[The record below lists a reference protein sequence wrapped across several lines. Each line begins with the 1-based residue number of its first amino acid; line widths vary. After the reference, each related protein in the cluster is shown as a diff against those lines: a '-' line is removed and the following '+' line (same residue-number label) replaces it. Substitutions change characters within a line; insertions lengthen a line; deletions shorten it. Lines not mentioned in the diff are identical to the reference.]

1 MLHATDNS
9 TLALQTQL
17 EQAFALRLV
26 QLPGSTQAIREAGR
40 GPAIV
45 LLHGIGSGAASW
57 LQVALQLSA
66 SARVIAWDAPGY
78 GLSSPLPMPA
88 PKAVDYARRL
98 LHLLDALQIERCV
111 LVGHSLGALT
121 AVALGSSA
129 GQRASRL
136 VLLSPARGYGD
147 PARAAQAAQVRSK
160 RLQALEHLGIAT
172 MASQR
177 SAHMLSPAAGAEA
190 RAWVQWNM
198 ARLIPQ
204 GYRQA
209 IELLCGDD
217 LLRYADLPVPCEVY
231 CGAAD
236 SITPPQDCQALAKAL
251 GAPFELIA
259 GAGHASPIE
268 QPEAVATLLA
278 QTLDAS
284 LTGTAL

>member
-1 MLHATDNS
+1 
-9 TLALQTQL
+9 
-17 EQAFALRLV
+17 
-26 QLPGSTQAIREAGR
+26 
-40 GPAIV
+40 
-45 LLHGIGSGAASW
+45 
-57 LQVALQLSA
+57 
-66 SARVIAWDAPGY
+66 
-78 GLSSPLPMPA
+78 
-88 PKAVDYARRL
+88 DYAFRL
-98 LHLLDALQIERCV
+98 LQLLDALQIERCV

-121 AVALGSSA
+121 AAALSNSA
-129 GQRASRL
+129 GRRVSRL

-147 PARAAQAAQVRSK
+147 PVRAAQAAHVRSK
-160 RLQALEHLGIAT
+160 RLQALEQLGIAT

-177 SAHMLSPAAGAEA
+177 SAHMLSPAASAEA

-217 LLRYADLPVPCEVY
+217 LLRYANLGVPCQVY

-236 SITPPQDCQALAKAL
+236 SITPPQDCQALAETL